1 MRFVLFLSLLLL
13 VGAVAT
19 ADEVY
24 VPDNNPATG
33 GSNAIPFWAEWS
45 AIMGQIRYQ
54 ALYDPTQLGNKPF
67 RVSDLAFA
75 ANYDGT
81 LSATQLQIRFSH
93 SIVGTLNASMDL
105 NIPAPVV
112 MFDGAFQVPTSI
124 GQWASMGLTGTFD
137 YNGVDYLVVDVR
149 YMGGKTTTLNNLGSQ
164 GRFRSSPIH
173 RSWAYQ
179 NYYATTESGHDR
191 LAGLKTRFTVNTTTI
206 VGSGDPRPG
215 NTVTF
220 TLNAPGDGGLP
231 YQVGTSLGMGPI
243 PIDTRLLGLS
253 LDNVLQTSVT
263 GVLPMIFQDY
273 AGVLDAQGQGTAK
286 LNLPNLS
293 ALVGVRL
300 YSAFLTL
307 KVGAPSNVSSISDTF
322 PFPILP

>member
-13 VGAVAT
+13 VGAAAT

-24 VPDNNPATG
+24 VPGNNPSSG

-45 AIMGQIRYQ
+45 AIQGQIRYQ

-67 RVSDLAFA
+67 RISDMAFA
-75 ANYDGT
+75 SNYDGSF
-81 LSATQLQIRFSH
+81 SATQLQIRFSH
-93 SIVGTLNASMDL
+93 STVGTLNASMDL
-105 NIPAPVV
+105 NLPAPVV
-112 MFDGAFQVPTSI
+112 MFDGAFQVPTTVN
-124 GQWASMGLTGTFD
+124 QWSSMGLKGTFD

-149 YMGGKTTTLNNLGSQ
+149 YMGGKSVLTGAGSQ
-164 GRFRSSPIH
+164 GRFRSAPIH

-179 NYYATTESGHDR
+179 NYYATTESGQDR
-191 LAGLKTRFTVNTTTI
+191 LAGIYTRFTVNTTTI
-206 VGSGDPRPG
+206 LGSGNARPG
-215 NTVTF
+215 NTITF
-220 TLNAPGDGGLP
+220 TLNAPGDAGLP

-253 LDNVLQTSVT
+253 LDSVLQTSVT
-263 GVLPMIFQDY
+263 GVLPTIFQDY

-322 PFPILP
+322 QFTILQ